1 MSELINKLIFSLVSR
16 QELVPWLQQ
25 QISEQK
31 RIESASS
38 GVSSLVQTAPSA
50 VKESSNTVDIQMV
63 LPGEGTNFKK
73 QRKTTKQIFFD
84 RGKGSLLTIFFAI
97 LNLLICAAYEKH
109 MRLKSAMQS
118 GSVPTIAIDV
128 PPAVFDS
135 ISRSDAW
142 LTDDEAWRTILPA
155 FPTQH
160 MGYANQI
167 RETILRKSDEGA
179 EMIVLFSVKEE
190 RVGLLTLKG
199 HNTDH

>member
-1 MSELINKLIFSLVSR
+1 
-16 QELVPWLQQ
+16 
-25 QISEQK
+25 
-31 RIESASS
+31 
-38 GVSSLVQTAPSA
+38 
-50 VKESSNTVDIQMV
+50 
-63 LPGEGTNFKK
+63 
-73 QRKTTKQIFFD
+73 
-84 RGKGSLLTIFFAI
+84 
-97 LNLLICAAYEKH
+97 